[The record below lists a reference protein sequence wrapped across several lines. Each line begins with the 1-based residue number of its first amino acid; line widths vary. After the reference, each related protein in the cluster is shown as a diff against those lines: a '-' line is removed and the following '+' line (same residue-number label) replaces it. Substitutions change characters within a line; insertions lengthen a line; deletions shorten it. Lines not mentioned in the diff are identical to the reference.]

1 MFWMLLPL
9 DANAARHLP
18 TDADS
23 PSGALAHWFRVSWA
37 TIVHVFRGARD

>member
-23 PSGALAHWFRVSWA
+23 PGGALAHWFRVA
-37 TIVHVFRGARD
+37 CTTIMNVFRGARD